1 MGTEESQGRQE
12 QLGDPGLQGVSLA
25 PTAAGVGVGSAPMG
39 GHGALWERMG
49 RDRGY
54 LGMTLGFP
62 LPGLL
67 LSWKELGVAATQ
79 AGCSCLSPWPGSMA
93 DAEDPPRAAGSD
105 AGEGPGDDGSLQND
119 SFPLSSLANLFES
132 EDTPS
137 SAEAARGP
145 PGAADGK
152 QNLRMKFHGA
162 FRKGA
167 PKPMELLEAT
177 IYESAVVPAPKKAPM
192 DSLFDYGTYRHH
204 PSENKRWRR
213 RVAE

>member
-1 MGTEESQGRQE
+1 MG
-12 QLGDPGLQGVSLA
+12 P
-25 PTAAGVGVGSAPMG
+25 AAGW
-39 GHGALWERMG
+39 GHGAPWERMW

-67 LSWKELGVAATQ
+67 LSQKELGVAAAQ
-79 AGCSCLSPWPGSMA
+79 AGCSHPSLRPGMA
-93 DAEDPPRAAGSD
+93 DAEDSPRAVGSD
-105 AGEGPGDDGSLQND
+105 AGEGLGDDGSLQND

-137 SAEAARGP
+137 PAEVARGP
-145 PGAADGK
+145 PGAGDGK

-213 RVAE
+213 RVVE

>member
-1 MGTEESQGRQE
+1 MGGCRGEPGQGRTIRQTLSYSGFQPLPGWVWDLSRRGARGE
-12 QLGDPGLQGVSLA
+12 DSEGILGVTRS
-25 PTAAGVGVGSAPMG
+25 
-39 GHGALWERMG
+39 
-49 RDRGY
+49 
-54 LGMTLGFP
+54 FP

-67 LSWKELGVAATQ
+67 LSWKEPGVTASQAGQPCPSLRAAT
-79 AGCSCLSPWPGSMA
+79 MA
-93 DAEDPPRAAGSD
+93 DSEDAPRD
-105 AGEGPGDDGSLQND
+105 AGEGAGEDGSLQNE

-137 SAEAARGP
+137 PAEAARGA
-145 PGAADGK
+145 PGAGDGK

-177 IYESAVVPAPKKAPM
+177 IYESPVVPAPKKAPM

>member
-1 MGTEESQGRQE
+1 
-12 QLGDPGLQGVSLA
+12 
-25 PTAAGVGVGSAPMG
+25 
-39 GHGALWERMG
+39 
-49 RDRGY
+49 
-54 LGMTLGFP
+54 
-62 LPGLL
+62 
-67 LSWKELGVAATQ
+67 
-79 AGCSCLSPWPGSMA
+79 MA
-93 DAEDPPRAAGSD
+93 DTEDPLRTAGD
-105 AGEGPGDDGSLQND
+105 AGEGSGDDGSLQND

-137 SAEAARGP
+137 PPEAARGP
-145 PGAADGK
+145 PGAGDGK

-177 IYESAVVPAPKKAPM
+177 IYESSVVPAPKKAPM

-213 RVAE
+213 RVVE